1 MSFEYP
7 STITARKEKKK
18 AEEKKKAQEK
28 ENAYIKA
35 VEPVFK
41 KKEGIKQDIAINQLD
56 DALSSKNIGD
66 KLLSPKSVKKVADAA
81 ADDNQLGNTERKY
94 QRDLFKKGGS
104 AQIKG
109 WGKARRR

>member
-18 AEEKKKAQEK
+18 AEEKKKAKEK
-28 ENAYIKA
+28 DEAYIKA

-41 KKEGIKQDIAINQLD
+41 KKEGIKKEIGINQLD

>member
-28 ENAYIKA
+28 EKAYIKA

-41 KKEGIKQDIAINQLD
+41 KKEGIKKELAFNQLD
-56 DALSSKNIGD
+56 DALSSKNTGD

>member
-1 MSFEYP
+1 MGMTFNKGSFYP
-7 STITARKEKKK
+7 YTGEDKKKKKK
-18 AEEKKKAQEK
+18 AEQKEKD
-28 ENAYIKA
+28 YIKA
-35 VEPVFK
+35 MEPVFK
-41 KKEGIKQDIAINQLD
+41 KKEGIKKEIGINQLE
-56 DALSSKNIGD
+56 DALSSENIGD

-109 WGKARRR
+109 WGKARKR

>member
-18 AEEKKKAQEK
+18 AEEKKKEK
-28 ENAYIKA
+28 AYIKA
-35 VEPVFK
+35 MEPVFK
-41 KKEGIKQDIAINQLD
+41 KKEGFKKELAINQLD
-56 DALSSKNIGD
+56 DALSSENIGD
-66 KLLSPKSVKKVADAA
+66 KFISPKSVKKVADAA

-94 QRDLFKKGGS
+94 SRDLFKKGGS

>member
-1 MSFEYP
+1 MGMTFNKGSFYP
-7 STITARKEKKK
+7 YTGEDKKKKKK
-18 AEEKKKAQEK
+18 AEEKEK
-28 ENAYIKA
+28 AYIKA

-41 KKEGIKQDIAINQLD
+41 KKEGIKKEIGINQLE